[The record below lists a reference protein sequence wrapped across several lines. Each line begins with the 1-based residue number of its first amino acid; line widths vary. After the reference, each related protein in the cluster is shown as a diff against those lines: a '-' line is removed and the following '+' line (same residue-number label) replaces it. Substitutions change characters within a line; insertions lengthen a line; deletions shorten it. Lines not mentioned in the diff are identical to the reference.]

1 MNATLLTARLAAIVL
16 AVVTLVSAS
25 LHAEEVQKPILLFDG
40 KNLDQWETIGTA
52 QWRVEKGTIIG
63 GQNGNPK
70 HSGLLTTKRSFQN
83 FDLSLQFMI
92 DEHGKYNSG
101 VYLRNEPGARRQSGY
116 QINIGR
122 AAAEEYVGLHMK
134 EWLDKGDE
142 FDKIRKPLAWNHLR
156 IKAVGPHIEAW
167 LNGQKIVDYTDPAP
181 KPEHLVPGVIALQ
194 TYGADGHN
202 GWVKFKQI
210 QVLELGKSGE

>member
-1 MNATLLTARLAAIVL
+1 
-16 AVVTLVSAS
+16 
-25 LHAEEVQKPILLFDG
+25 LFKD
-40 KNLDQWETIGTA
+40 
-52 QWRVEKGTIIG
+52 
-63 GQNGNPK
+63 
-70 HSGLLTTKRSFQN
+70 
-83 FDLSLQFMI
+83 FDLRLQFMI

-101 VYLRNEPGARRQSGY
+101 VYLRNEPDQRRQSGY

-142 FDKIRKPLAWNHLR
+142 FDKIRKQLAWNQLR

-167 LNGQKIVDYTDPAP
+167 LNGQKIVDYTDPTP

-194 TYGADGHN
+194 TYGAEGHN
-202 GWVKFKQI
+202 GWVKFKEI
-210 QVLELGKSGE
+210 EVLDLDTTSK